1 MRFLKMLYSLLVI
14 LVINVLKLWR
24 ALDTNMTLLMRKFQM
39 SLKLIDIIKELPT
52 EITGRVIKNEITILG
67 KFTTFNVSLILV
79 FSVEYLLWLNAFAMC
94 QTNVTIQSF
103 MLNVQMF
110 FQLVQTVKDIVALIK
125 CTVVIGLIFYLL
137 GDFLVGVEIVGVF
150 LLLW

>member
-1 MRFLKMLYSLLVI
+1 MLYSLLVI

-79 FSVEYLLWLNAFAMC
+79 FSVEYLL
-94 QTNVTIQSF
+94 
-103 MLNVQMF
+103 
-110 FQLVQTVKDIVALIK
+110 
-125 CTVVIGLIFYLL
+125 
-137 GDFLVGVEIVGVF
+137 
-150 LLLW
+150 